1 MNPNNQKQ
9 MRLALLLIAIIVWNK
24 PVFGQA
30 KSRKFPS
37 PVNHPAINVSTPFIS
52 MDDNSMI
59 FIADNGED
67 NMLTVNYTT
76 KDGVNWK
83 QPVAM
88 SRTVNNPKLNFLKG
102 FSLSADG
109 KTMYLTNQKAGGIGG
124 FDILISEL
132 KGAIWSE
139 PINPGKPI
147 NSSLHDGCPS
157 VSIDGNALYFMR
169 CEKMDN
175 NKAENCKIMVAKK
188 RSTGQW
194 EEPVELPATINTG
207 NSQVPRIMG
216 DGETLIFS
224 SNKLSGNKGGMDLY
238 MARLKGSQWTAP
250 VALDFANTAT
260 DDQFVSASALS
271 RYLIRDTKGS
281 KKSEIVELLFPPDQK
296 PKGLMKVEGKI
307 IGLENLTSAYISL
320 FNLKDQSR
328 VFNGRPL
335 VDGSFVVYMKEGENY
350 DLSVEPEQDNYTFF
364 SKQFNVIGE
373 KLSALEKVNIN
384 LKKVSTGDEIELS
397 GLSFKPYS
405 TDISSTSTQ
414 ELRRL
419 ERLVKG
425 NSSYKFNIDVTLIGW
440 QQDSV
445 QSNPDLTEIKRDTT
459 HTLVTYTVATTSA
472 ALDSLTNTRDSVF
485 TATRDSIFVKTTYH
499 NDRTQKQSQAVK
511 TYLVSQ
517 GVAAGNLSTTFRAV
531 AEGLFENRKTKVKV
545 TVLK

>member
-1 MNPNNQKQ
+1 VNPDNQMQ
-9 MRLALLLIAIIVWNK
+9 MRLALILVAILAWYQ
-24 PVFGQA
+24 PAFGQA
-30 KSRKFPS
+30 KTRKFPN

-88 SRTVNNPKLNFLKG
+88 SRTVNNQKLNFIKG
-102 FSLSADG
+102 FALSADG
-109 KTMYLTNQKAGGIGG
+109 KTMYLTSLKAGGIGG

-132 KGAIWSE
+132 KGTIWSE

-157 VSIDGNALYFMR
+157 VSIDGNTLYFMR

-216 DGETLIFS
+216 DGEALIFS
-224 SNKLSGNKGGMDLY
+224 SNKFAGNKGGMDLY

-281 KKSEIVELLFPPDQK
+281 KKSEIVELLFPTDQK

-307 IGLENLTSAYISL
+307 TGLENLTSAYISL

-364 SKQFNVIGE
+364 SKQFNVTGE

-384 LKKVSTGDEIELS
+384 LKKVSVGDEIELS

-419 ERLVKG
+419 VRLVKG

-445 QSNPDLTEIKRDTT
+445 QSNADLTEIKLDTT
-459 HTLVTYTVATTSA
+459 HTLVPYTDATTSKA
-472 ALDSLTNTRDSVF
+472 MDSGTSRRDSLII
-485 TATRDSIFVKTTYH
+485 ATRDSIFVKTTYH
-499 NDRTQKQSQAVK
+499 NDRTQRQSQAVK
-511 TYLVSQ
+511 TYLLSQ
-517 GVAAGNLSTTFRAV
+517 GVTAGNVSTTSRAV
-531 AEGLFENRKTKVKV
+531 AEAVIENRKTKVKV

>member
-1 MNPNNQKQ
+1 
-9 MRLALLLIAIIVWNK
+9 MRLALLLIAILAWYE
-24 PVFGQA
+24 PSFGQA
-30 KSRKFPS
+30 KTRKFPS

-52 MDDNSMI
+52 LDDNSMV

-88 SRTVNNPKLNFLKG
+88 SRTVNNSKLNFLKG
-102 FSLSADG
+102 FALSADG
-109 KTMYLTNQKAGGIGG
+109 KTMYLTSQKAGGIGG

-132 KGAIWSE
+132 KGTVWSE

-147 NSSLHDGCPS
+147 NSTLHDGCPS
-157 VSIDGNALYFMR
+157 ASIDGNTLYFMR
-169 CEKMDN
+169 CVKMDI
-175 NKAENCKIMVAKK
+175 NKAESCKIMVVKK

-194 EEPVELPATINTG
+194 EEPVEMPASVNTG

-216 DGETLIFS
+216 DSETLIFS
-224 SNKLSGNKGGMDLY
+224 SNKFAGNKGGMDLY
-238 MARLKGSQWTAP
+238 MTRLTGSQWATP
-250 VALDFANTAT
+250 VALDFANTPT
-260 DDQFVSASALS
+260 DDQFVTASALS
-271 RYLIRDTKGS
+271 RYLIRDTKGP
-281 KKSEIVELLFPPDQK
+281 KKSEIVELLFPTDQK

-307 IGLENLTSAYISL
+307 AGLQIPSSAYISV
-320 FNLKDQSR
+320 FNQKDQIR

-335 VDGSFVVYMKEGENY
+335 ADGSFVVYLKEGENY

-364 SKQFNVIGE
+364 SKQFSVVGE
-373 KLSALEKVNIN
+373 KLSALEKVNVN
-384 LKKVSTGDEIELS
+384 LKKLSAGDEIELP
-397 GLSFKPYS
+397 GLSFLPYS
-405 TDISSTSTQ
+405 TDVSSTSTQ

-419 ERLVKG
+419 VRLMKG
-425 NSSYKFNIDVTLIGW
+425 NPSYKFNVDVTLIGW

-459 HTLVTYTVATTSA
+459 HTMVTYTVAPTVTM
-472 ALDSLTNTRDSVF
+472 DSVTNQIDSVI

-499 NDRTQKQSQAVK
+499 NDRTQKQSQSVK
-511 TYLVSQ
+511 TYLLSQ
-517 GVAAGNLSTTFRAV
+517 GIAAGNLSTTFKAV
-531 AEGLFENRKTKVKV
+531 VEGVIENRKTKVKV

>member
-1 MNPNNQKQ
+1 
-9 MRLALLLIAIIVWNK
+9 MRLALLLLAILVGYQ
-24 PVFGQA
+24 PAFGQA

-67 NMLTVNYTT
+67 NMLTVNYTI

-102 FSLSADG
+102 FALSADG

-147 NSSLHDGCPS
+147 NSNLHDGCPS
-157 VSIDGNALYFMR
+157 VSIDGNTLYLMR

-175 NKAENCKIMVAKK
+175 NKGENCKIMVAKK

-224 SNKLSGNKGGMDLY
+224 SNKFAGNKGGMDLY
-238 MARLKGSQWTAP
+238 MTRLKGSLWTAP
-250 VALDFANTAT
+250 IALDFANTAT
-260 DDQFVSASALS
+260 DDQFVTASALS

-335 VDGSFVVYMKEGENY
+335 ADGSFVVYMKEGENY

-384 LKKVSTGDEIELS
+384 LKKVSAGDEIELS

-419 ERLVKG
+419 VRLVKG

-440 QQDSV
+440 QQDSI

-459 HTLVTYTVATTSA
+459 HTLVTYTVATTIT

-511 TYLVSQ
+511 TYLLSQ
-517 GVAAGNLSTTFRAV
+517 GVAAGNMSTTFRAV
-531 AEGLFENRKTKVKV
+531 AEAVIENRKTKVKV